1 MVATVFLDV
10 PFTLFL
16 TGFGVLIKS
25 AEGIVIEAEAPLSA
39 NKGTELEMN
48 HVYLAAFCR
57 GFIFVLL
64 CNRPEGS
71 QQQTVDSYGVFCNFI
86 GFFLIPKGLV
96 LFLPVDLD
104 VPNPIV

>member
-25 AEGIVIEAEAPLSA
+25 AEVIVIEAEAPLSA

-57 GFIFVLL
+57 GFYFCFVV
-64 CNRPEGS
+64 
-71 QQQTVDSYGVFCNFI
+71 QQARGEPTANS
-86 GFFLIPKGLV
+86 
-96 LFLPVDLD
+96 
-104 VPNPIV
+104 